1 VNKFLVVA
9 AALLIGY
16 VFPILAKLTIHNGTP
31 YPIKVRV
38 VSAPGIKDHVVE
50 VDPLSKKEIMTG
62 AAAGVC
68 ITKYKVWVKESGMN
82 DYPAEDYPT
91 LEQGKLSDCGFRK
104 HLIVTAL
111 KDTETGNFIYH
122 LSHAAMAAG
131 KLGVHVH
138 NGTDSKIK
146 VEINRSGV
154 PKKNKVYELKP
165 GESADVLGGQFAG
178 NVIKRY
184 KVWVMPFGED
194 KYKEKEDADI
204 KGNWIGYNKQ
214 LFIIQ
219 QTALDGSLMYKF
231 EAEAYA

>member
-1 VNKFLVVA
+1 MNKILIA
-9 AALLIGY
+9 ASVLLLGY
-16 VFPILAKLTIHNGTP
+16 GSSAFATLTIHNGTP
-31 YPIKVRV
+31 YPIKVEAV
-38 VSAPGIKDHVVE
+38 TTAGLKNHVVE
-50 VDPLSKKEIMTG
+50 VDPLSEKGIMSDVAT
-62 AAAGVC
+62 GVC
-68 ITKYKVWVKESGMN
+68 ITKYKIWVKESGMDEYADETHPN
-82 DYPAEDYPT
+82 
-91 LEQGKLSDCGFRK
+91 LEVGKLSDCGFRK
-104 HLIVTAL
+104 HLVVTAT
-111 KDTETGNFIYH
+111 KDKDTGNFIYH